1 MRIADYAKK
10 YHLTE
15 QAIRGRIKRAG
26 FTLEDLR
33 QPGTNHFSAE
43 GERIIE
49 DLFSKEPAAAP
60 AQGSRKGKGGS
71 QGGSRAAGSGGTLA
85 VIRAERDELKIRAA
99 AAETLAAER
108 DKTIKF
114 LQEQIKEKDA
124 TISMLAAA
132 AGAMRAALPEP
143 EKEQEPKPADGHRRG
158 LFAWIRKKGKK

>member
-26 FTLEDLR
+26 YTLADLR
-33 QPGTNHFSAE
+33 QPGSGHFTPE
-43 GERIIE
+43 GEQIITA
-49 DLFSKEPAAAP
+49 LFDREPAAAQ
-60 AQGSRKGKGGS
+60 ANGSRKGKES
-71 QGGSRAAGSGGTLA
+71 TQGGSRAAGSGGTLA
-85 VIRAERDELKIRAA
+85 VIRAERDELKIRAT

>member
-10 YHLTE
+10 YHVSE

-26 FTLEDLR
+26 YTLEDLR

-43 GERIIE
+43 GEQIITG
-49 DLFSKEPAAAP
+49 LFEKEPAAAP
-60 AQGSRKGKGGS
+60 AQGSRKGK
-71 QGGSRAAGSGGTLA
+71 GGSRAAGSGGTLA